1 MTTDEQAPAQAPFE
15 ARRKFMVVVDTT
27 PECLTAL
34 RYAARRASHTRG
46 GVSML
51 YVIEPEDGQIWRSVG
66 ERMRQE
72 ARAQAEKRLNA
83 LAAEVQATAGVT
95 PEFSIREGRPSE
107 EILAYLNEDHQISI
121 LVLAAGVGGEGPGPL
136 VSTLVGQMSGRMPVP
151 ITVVPGSLS
160 LQQIDALT

>member
-1 MTTDEQAPAQAPFE
+1 MTSIEETSAPPPRE
-15 ARRKFMVVVDTT
+15 ARRKFMVVVDST

-34 RYAARRASHTRG
+34 RYAARRAEHTRG
-46 GVSML
+46 GVAML

-72 ARAQAEKRLNA
+72 ARAQAEKRLGT
-83 LAAEVQATAGVT
+83 LAAEVQALAGIT
-95 PEFSIREGRPSE
+95 PEFAIREGRPAE
-107 EILAYLNEDHQISI
+107 EILAYLGEDHDISI

-136 VSTLVGQMSGRMPVP
+136 VSTLAGQMSGRMPVP

-160 LQQIDALT
+160 LAQIDALS

>member
-1 MTTDEQAPAQAPFE
+1 MTHEDGSSASPPLLAM
-15 ARRKFMVVVDTT
+15 RKFMVVVDNT

-51 YVIEPEDGQIWRSVG
+51 YVIEPEEGQIWRSVG
-66 ERMRQE
+66 ERIRQE
-72 ARAQAEKRLNA
+72 ARAQAEKRLTT

-95 PEFSIREGRPSE
+95 PEFTIREGRPSE
-107 EILAYLNEDHQISI
+107 EILAYLAEDHHISI

-136 VSTLVGQMSGRMPVP
+136 VSHLVGQMSGRMPVP
-151 ITVVPGSLS
+151 VTVVPGSLT